1 MCVCVCVLHRHLI
14 MCFRKYALDTLSN
27 NEHGNFFCK
36 YNGVILSKFSN

>member
-27 NEHGNFFCK
+27 EHGNVFCK